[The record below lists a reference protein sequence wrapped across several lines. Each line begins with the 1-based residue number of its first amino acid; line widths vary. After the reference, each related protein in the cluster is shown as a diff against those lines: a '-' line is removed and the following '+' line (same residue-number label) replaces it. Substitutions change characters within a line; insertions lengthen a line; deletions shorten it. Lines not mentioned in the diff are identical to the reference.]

1 MFKLKILLR
10 LMSVRCFTADDSS
23 FPLTIVIAVV
33 ASVVGVIIIVL
44 VIICIVVACKWRSV
58 ID

>member
-33 ASVVGVIIIVL
+33 AVVGVIIIVL
-44 VIICIVVACKWRSV
+44 VIICIVAACKWRFV